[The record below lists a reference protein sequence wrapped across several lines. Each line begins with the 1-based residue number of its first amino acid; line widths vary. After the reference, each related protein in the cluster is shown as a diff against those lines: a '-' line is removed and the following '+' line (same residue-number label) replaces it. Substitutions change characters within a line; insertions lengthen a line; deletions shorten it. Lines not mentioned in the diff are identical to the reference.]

1 MCPPFISGVFL
12 PRHEL
17 RGERRP
23 LSERSGSLSRSVA
36 PRPEQLIH
44 SVTHRIPG
52 GVKVSE
58 AVAPSSRLVCLGSAR
73 GSPLTMTVVQAH
85 VFSGRPRDLL
95 PSVVVVEDE

>member
-1 MCPPFISGVFL
+1 M
-12 PRHEL
+12 
-17 RGERRP
+17 
-23 LSERSGSLSRSVA
+23 
-36 PRPEQLIH
+36 
-44 SVTHRIPG
+44 THRIPG